1 MSWNG
6 FPRKLSLKLIDQF
19 KPSTTSHIN
28 VIHQD
33 NPDTDLTNPVPKIWL
48 PLPYLGKYGTRLTR
62 SFIHRITPLLKL
74 KCNFIINWKTIYTN
88 SNSFLS
94 NKDKTP
100 AKYQFRCFYTRIKE
114 HSLDNKSE
122 VFNHITSCEHFQH
135 IKSILELYP
144 DEETNP
150 TLTCILSELI
160 FTNSKIIDRSD
171 HRSLL
176 LFKEALAIRR
186 LKPELNHGTKASK
199 ELVIFN

>member
-1 MSWNG
+1 M
-6 FPRKLSLKLIDQF
+6 
-19 KPSTTSHIN
+19 
-28 VIHQD
+28 
-33 NPDTDLTNPVPKIWL
+33 
-48 PLPYLGKYGTRLTR
+48 
-62 SFIHRITPLLKL
+62 
-74 KCNFIINWKTIYTN
+74 KCNFIINWKTTN

-100 AKYQFRCFYTRIKE
+100 AKYQSSVVYEFTCPGCKSRYIGKTDRCFYTRIKE

-144 DEETNP
+144 DEETIS
-150 TLTCILSELI
+150 ILSELI
-160 FTNSKIIDRSD
+160 FTNSK
-171 HRSLL
+171 
-176 LFKEALAIRR
+176 ALAMRR

>member
-1 MSWNG
+1 LCADSFNG
-6 FPRKLSLKLIDQF
+6 NLI
-19 KPSTTSHIN
+19 
-28 VIHQD
+28 
-33 NPDTDLTNPVPKIWL
+33 DLTNPVTKIWL

-74 KCNFIINWKTIYTN
+74 KCNFIIKWKTTN

-94 NKDKTP
+94 NKDKTL
-100 AKYQFRCFYTRIKE
+100 AKYQSSVVYEFTCPGCRSRYIGKTDRCFCTTCRIKE

-122 VFNHITSCEHFQH
+122 VFNHIISCEQFQH

-150 TLTCILSELI
+150 TLTCILSEFI

-171 HRSLL
+171 HWSLL
-176 LFKEALAIRR
+176 LF
-186 LKPELNHGTKASK
+186 
-199 ELVIFN
+199 